1 MDSSIS
7 SAFAGLHVLLVED
20 EYLQAHD
27 VARMLETRGARV
39 GGPCSS
45 VREAR
50 DILEDGPVDLAIL
63 DINLGDHDVLSLAA
77 ELQDSG
83 LPIVFLTGYARS
95 AIDDRFASVPH
106 VRKPAEH
113 STIEKALTSMVL
125 RSEHASNDRGTN

>member
-1 MDSSIS
+1 MGSSIS
-7 SAFAGLHVLLVED
+7 TALAGLHVLLVED

-45 VREAR
+45 VMEAR
-50 DILEDGPVDLAIL
+50 DILADGPVDMAIL

-113 STIEKALTSMVL
+113 STIEQALTSLVM
-125 RSEHASNDRGTN
+125 RSDRVSDDRCAN